1 MKLFS
6 IEGNIGSGKSTVI
19 EKLNDIP
26 GAVFLPEPVDIWNEI
41 KDTNGV
47 TILEKYY
54 ADNERYAFSFQMMA
68 YISRL
73 TQIRNNSNC
82 EILITE
88 RSVLT
93 DYNVFAKMLYD
104 SGKIEHIEY
113 SIYLKWFNEF
123 SESVLHGI
131 IYVQT
136 NPETCLK
143 RIEKRNRK
151 GEESIPLTYLEDCH
165 RYHEEWIN
173 NTAIPMVLCLD
184 GQVEQNDETVAT
196 INEFLKKVKKTNI
209 R

>member
-6 IEGNIGSGKSTVI
+6 IEGNIGSGKSTLI
-19 EKLNDIP
+19 EKLNDIS

-104 SGKIEHIEY
+104 AGKIAEIEFL
-113 SIYLKWFNEF
+113 IYKKWFDEF
-123 SESVLHGI
+123 LKDLPTPKI
-131 IYVQT
+131 IYIKT
-136 NPETCLK
+136 SPETCLQRVK
-143 RIEKRNRK
+143 KRNRK
-151 GEESIPLTYLEDCH
+151 GETIPLGYLRDCH
-165 RYHEEWIN
+165 NYHENWIN
-173 NTAIPMVLCLD
+173 GFSDKLVLD
-184 GQVEQNDETVAT
+184 GEKENSDDSVLL
-196 INEFLKKVKKTNI
+196 IKEFVKKQ
-209 R
+209 